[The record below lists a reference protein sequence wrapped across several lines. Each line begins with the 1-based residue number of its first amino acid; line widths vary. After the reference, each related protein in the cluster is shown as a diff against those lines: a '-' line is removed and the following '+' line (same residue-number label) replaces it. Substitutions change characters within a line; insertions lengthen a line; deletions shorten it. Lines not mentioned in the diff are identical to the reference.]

1 VTEETVEKEEK
12 EVREDKEER
21 EENVEVEEEE
31 IETSMVKAETNKV
44 DNAEEEIEI
53 IMKVASKKRKSM
65 SIKLLVNRLQINKN
79 VSNA

>member
-1 VTEETVEKEEK
+1 MTEETVEKEEK